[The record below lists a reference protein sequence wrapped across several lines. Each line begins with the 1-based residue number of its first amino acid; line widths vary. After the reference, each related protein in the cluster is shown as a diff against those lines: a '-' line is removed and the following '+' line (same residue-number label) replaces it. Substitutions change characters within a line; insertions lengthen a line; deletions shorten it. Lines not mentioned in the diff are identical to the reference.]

1 MSRVNRCE
9 YQDWKNF
16 GARVKRCREQINM
29 SKEKFAELIN
39 RSENYISE
47 LEKGNNSAS
56 LHTLHQICVALKAS
70 PKWLMYGEIDNMKKE
85 YSDKEIL
92 LEIIERCDEIELAI
106 IKDLIVATFPN
117 LDKIKD
123 KRNLN

>member
-1 MSRVNRCE
+1 
-9 YQDWKNF
+9 
-16 GARVKRCREQINM
+16 
-29 SKEKFAELIN
+29 
-39 RSENYISE
+39 
-47 LEKGNNSAS
+47 
-56 LHTLHQICVALKAS
+56 
-70 PKWLMYGEIDNMKKE
+70 MYGEIDNMKKE